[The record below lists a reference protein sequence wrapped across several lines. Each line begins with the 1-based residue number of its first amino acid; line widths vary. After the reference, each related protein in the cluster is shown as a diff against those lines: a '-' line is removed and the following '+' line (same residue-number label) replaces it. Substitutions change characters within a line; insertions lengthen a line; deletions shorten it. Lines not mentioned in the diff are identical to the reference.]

1 MSSKPTTNQEA
12 TRRPERKI
20 GRVAFWRNAIQT
32 AAGPKE
38 VWSITISPRRYRD
51 AKTGEWKDS
60 PSFRPADLPAL
71 VFDLQK
77 AIDYLYDNRLGAQ
90 DSEPEENGEV
100 PF

>member
-1 MSSKPTTNQEA
+1 MSTATTNQEGP
-12 TRRPERKI
+12 RRPEKKF

-51 AKTGEWKDS
+51 AKTGEWKDA
-60 PSFRPADLPAL
+60 PSFRPADLPSL
-71 VFDLQK
+71 VCDLQK
-77 AIDYLYDNRLGAQ
+77 AIDYLYASPVGGQED
-90 DSEPEENGEV
+90 DVET

>member
-1 MSSKPTTNQEA
+1 MSNSTTNQQ
-12 TRRPERKI
+12 TGKRPEKKF

-51 AKTGEWKDS
+51 PKTSEWKDD
-60 PSFRPADLPAL
+60 PSFRPSDLPSL
-71 VFDLQK
+71 VCDLQK
-77 AIDYLYDNRLGAQ
+77 SIDYLYTNPVGGQ
-90 DSEPEENGEV
+90 DDEAET